1 MVNRFCPMGI
11 RFPLKEG
18 SVLTVVDNTG
28 PLKIMFWLQ
37 KKHGESGLVLGLL
50 LALPKSQQE
59 CLPLWFEVSPNP
71 SPKYVTSPI

>member
-11 RFPLKEG
+11 RFPLKKEG

-50 LALPKSQQE
+50 LALPKSQQ
-59 CLPLWFEVSPNP
+59 LGVP
-71 SPKYVTSPI
+71 SSLV